1 MGKPHTEITSP
12 TKKFIKW
19 MIDTA
24 TKIEAAIF
32 VIKVLFTSMPL

>member
-24 TKIEAAIF
+24 IKMKAAI
-32 VIKVLFTSMPL
+32 LGT